1 MRTIRF
7 HARADKDELFCLRV
21 CAVYVTI
28 NSDTIFCCML
38 ELPIL
43 LFLTRLSKLEL
54 FLHKFTVRLNDFANT
69 HCAQKKR
76 SIFSTKLVFTK

>member
-1 MRTIRF
+1 
-7 HARADKDELFCLRV
+7 
-21 CAVYVTI
+21 
-28 NSDTIFCCML
+28 ML

-69 HCAQKKR
+69 HCAQKKEKYLLDKACVHKVIHAFNKFYNNVLAR
-76 SIFSTKLVFTK
+76 WE